1 MPTHVRQPWHTICI
15 SEPMIR
21 KPSHLALLLLFAC
34 SQENAEPTAAESVAT
49 DGAETAAVE
58 FHAPIPIEST
68 RINHFLDLGHGF
80 YSGAM
85 PSGPEAF
92 AELAALGI
100 KTVVNV
106 DSARP
111 AVDLAKAAGME
122 YVHIPIGYDRVPTEA
137 ALAFER
143 VIQDSARPIYF
154 HCHHGKHRGPAAAA
168 IALRAASGCSAE
180 QASTVLAAAGT
191 SEDYKGLW
199 RDVAAWSPAGEDML
213 LPELVSMAKI
223 ADFPAGMAK
232 IDRVWDRLKLI
243 RKAGWK
249 TPEGHPDL
257 VVSQEALI
265 LAQLLHDS
273 SGMLPAEH
281 REDRE
286 FERLMEESAEF
297 ADSLLLA
304 TRAADADVLEGH
316 YRDLAT
322 SCKNCHRDYRND

>member
-1 MPTHVRQPWHTICI
+1 
-15 SEPMIR
+15 MIR

-34 SQENAEPTAAESVAT
+34 SQEAPAPS
-49 DGAETAAVE
+49 GAETVAMAAVATAGAAATATATLAAATD
-58 FHAPIPIEST
+58 FRAPVAIESEL
-68 RINHFLDLGHGF
+68 IHHFLDLGDDL
-80 YSGAM
+80 YSGSM
-85 PSGPEAF
+85 PSGPDAF

-111 AVDLAKAAGME
+111 AVDWAKEAGME
-122 YVHIPIGYDRVPTEA
+122 YVHIPIGYDGVPIEA

-143 VIQDSARPIYF
+143 VIRDSARPIYF

-168 IALRAASGCSAE
+168 IALRAATGCTAE
-180 QASTVLAAAGT
+180 QAKTVLTAAGT

-199 RDVAAWSPAGEDML
+199 RDVAAWSPAGADIL
-213 LPELVSMAKI
+213 LPELVSVAKI

-232 IDRVWDRLKLI
+232 IDRVWDRIKLL

-249 TPEGHPDL
+249 TPESHPDL
-257 VVSQEALI
+257 VVSQETLI
-265 LAQLLHDS
+265 LAQLLHES

-281 REDRE
+281 IEDRE

-297 ADSLLLA
+297 ADALLLA
-304 TRAADADVLEGH
+304 TRGGDTDLLEGH

>member
-1 MPTHVRQPWHTICI
+1 
-15 SEPMIR
+15 MIR

-34 SQENAEPTAAESVAT
+34 SQENAAPTGADPAAAS
-49 DGAETAAVE
+49 GADMETAATVD
-58 FHAPIPIEST
+58 FHLPVPIESQL
-68 RINHFLDLGHGF
+68 INHFLDLGHGL

-111 AVDLAKAAGME
+111 AVEWAKEAGME
-122 YVHIPIGYDRVPTEA
+122 YVHIPIGYDGIPEEA
-137 ALAFER
+137 AYAFER
-143 VIQDSARPIYF
+143 VIRDSARPIYF

-180 QASTVLAAAGT
+180 QAKEVLVAAGT

-199 RDVAAWSPAGEDML
+199 RDVAAWSPPGTDIL
-213 LPELVSMAKI
+213 LPELVSVAKI

-232 IDRVWDRLKLI
+232 IDRVWDRLKLV

-249 TPEGHPDL
+249 TPADHPDL
-257 VVSQEALI
+257 VANQEALI

-273 SGMLPAEH
+273 SSLLPAELL
-281 REDRE
+281 EDRE
-286 FERLMEESAEF
+286 FERRIEEAAEL
-297 ADSLLLA
+297 ADALLLA
-304 TRAADADVLEGH
+304 TRGADAEVLEGH

-322 SCKNCHRDYRND
+322 SCKNCHRDYRNE